1 MKMLISFQNA
11 GLGILESNL
20 APDITCHNCNTV
32 LYLACIYVNTDL
44 IATE

>member
-20 APDITCHNCNTV
+20 APDITCHNTV